1 MSRFVYILSALLV
14 PACAASTSGV
24 RSSPDRAASGKATG
38 STSAETSPVP
48 ARDVGPQSQPPEEE
62 VPEWLKKKP
71 PGDPSLREF
80 RDRMAKE
87 HREFLQLFN
96 DEAARID
103 FSDGIDVSEAEFI
116 GRAYFAMEFGAC
128 GVTEKAGDGG
138 AQWLIRPR
146 VGATGHPMTD
156 FIRIDKRTG
165 TARYGSGPTTEGKE
179 VIEYKRRIL
188 QENVERFSNRGA
200 VQ

>member
-1 MSRFVYILSALLV
+1 MSRLVYILATLLV
-14 PACAASTSGV
+14 PACAASSYGV
-24 RSSPDRAASGKATG
+24 RSSPDRAASVQAVGGTPI
-38 STSAETSPVP
+38 ETPPAP
-48 ARDVGPQSQPPEEE
+48 ARDVGSQAPPPEEE
-62 VPEWLKKKP
+62 VPEWLKKKA
-71 PGDPSLREF
+71 PGDPSAREF
-80 RDRMAKE
+80 DDRLANE

-103 FSDGIDVSEAEFI
+103 FTDGIDASEAEFL
-116 GRAYFAMEFGAC
+116 GRAYFTMEFGAC
-128 GVTEKAGDGG
+128 GVTEKARDGG
-138 AQWLIRPR
+138 AEWLIRPR
-146 VGATGHPMTD
+146 VGATGHRLTD

-200 VQ
+200 VR

>member
-1 MSRFVYILSALLV
+1 MSRFVYILATLLV
-14 PACAASTSGV
+14 PACTASSSGV
-24 RSSPDRAASGKATG
+24 RSSPDRAASGKAAG
-38 STSAETSPVP
+38 STGVETSPTAV
-48 ARDVGPQSQPPEEE
+48 RDVGPQTQPSEEE

-71 PGDPSLREF
+71 PGDPSVRELW
-80 RDRMAKE
+80 DRMAKE

-96 DEAARID
+96 DEAAKVD
-103 FSDGIDVSEAEFI
+103 FTDGIDAFEAEFI
-116 GRAYFAMEFGAC
+116 GRAYFTMEFGAC
-128 GVTEKAGDGG
+128 GVTEKARDGG

-146 VGATGHPMTD
+146 VGATGHPLTD

-165 TARYGSGPTTEGKE
+165 TARYNSGPTTEGKE